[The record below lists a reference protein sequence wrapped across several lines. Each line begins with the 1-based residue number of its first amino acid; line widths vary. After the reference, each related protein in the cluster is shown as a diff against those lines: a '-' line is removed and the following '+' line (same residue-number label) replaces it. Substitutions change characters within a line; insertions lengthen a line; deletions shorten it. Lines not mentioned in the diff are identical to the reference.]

1 MTLREQLSIKQPA
14 GIKEIYQK
22 LLDIHKDPHQVEHL
36 MMDCIAQMIFT
47 SQKINAPIDKDTYL
61 DCLKKQIKK
70 VNVD

>member
-22 LLDIHKDPHQVEHL
+22 LLDIHKDHHQVEHL

-47 SQKINAPIDKDTYL
+47 SQKNNDPIDEDTYL
-61 DCLKKQIKK
+61 DCLKKQIKQG
-70 VNVD
+70 

>member
-1 MTLREQLSIKQPA
+1 LTLREQLSIKQPA

-47 SQKINAPIDKDTYL
+47 SQKNNDPIDEDTYL
-61 DCLKKQIKK
+61 DCLKKQIKQG
-70 VNVD
+70 